1 MLYDSFLNLYIIII
15 SALPAQG
22 IEIETL
28 LTFFNYKNL
37 HNVDYLFYICAKI

>member
-15 SALPAQG
+15 LPCLRKDSL
-22 IEIETL
+22 ETL

-37 HNVDYLFYICAKI
+37 HNVDY